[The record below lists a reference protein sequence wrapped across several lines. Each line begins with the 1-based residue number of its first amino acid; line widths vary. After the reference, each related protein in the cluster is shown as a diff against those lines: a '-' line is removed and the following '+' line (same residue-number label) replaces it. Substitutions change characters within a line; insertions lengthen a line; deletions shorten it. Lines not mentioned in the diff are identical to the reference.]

1 MNPLLTVEEA
11 AKLLNCTEAAVR
23 KWLYQRRLTPVKIG
37 RLIRLRLEDIEAV
50 ATKGLPEPDR
60 SSSPSVGLPAVA
72 RSRVQAV
79 GRPAYGRRCGKV
91 RQSPSPPPL
100 DRV

>member
-23 KWLYQRRLTPVKIG
+23 KWLYQRRLSPVKIG

-50 ATKGLPEPDR
+50 ASNGLPEPGQAVQPVRRAPRRPQEPR
-60 SSSPSVGLPAVA
+60 SARSGPQTIAAVA
-72 RSRVQAV
+72 EAV
-79 GRPAYGRRCGKV
+79 PA
-91 RQSPSPPPL
+91 PP
-100 DRV
+100 